1 MEGTFY
7 SYYNN
12 INYII
17 LLLLYLSYN
26 INYYYYI
33 LHIGHVLLKTWM
45 GI

>member
-1 MEGTFY
+1 MEGTFE

-17 LLLLYLSYN
+17 LLLLCLSYN
-26 INYYYYI
+26 INYILYI
-33 LHIGHVLLKTWM
+33 GLELPKTWM